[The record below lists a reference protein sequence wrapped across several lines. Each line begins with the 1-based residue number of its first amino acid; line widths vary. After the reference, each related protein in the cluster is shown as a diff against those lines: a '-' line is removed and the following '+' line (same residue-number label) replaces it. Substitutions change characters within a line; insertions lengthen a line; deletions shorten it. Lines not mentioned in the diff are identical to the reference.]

1 MQVLSDKFKNFHQ
14 YLVDQTIYPIIL
26 STAFALVLFVLRAMQ
41 SYSFAY
47 ANLIWNLFLAW
58 LPFLFSLWIAALY
71 SARPDRRW
79 VIIFPG
85 FLWLLFFPNAPY
97 IITDFLHLKDRPG
110 IPIWFDI
117 LMLAAFAWTGFFLA
131 IASLRTM
138 QLLVKNH
145 LGWFLSWIFVGS
157 VLTLAGIGIYLGR
170 FSRWNSWDIFFSPK
184 EILTDVIV
192 RVINPLSNL
201 NFYGFTSIITAF
213 LVISYL
219 MFISIRRDSKFGS
232 YLE

>member
-1 MQVLSDKFKNFHQ
+1 MQNLIERLDKLHRFLLN
-14 YLVDQTIYPIIL
+14 QTIYPILL
-26 STAFALVLFVLRAMQ
+26 STIFALGLFSARVIL

-47 ANLIWNLFLAW
+47 SNLIWNLFLAW
-58 LPFLFSLWIAALY
+58 MPFLFSIWAAALY
-71 SARPDRRW
+71 SARPGRWW
-79 VIIFPG
+79 VIVFPG

-97 IITDFLHLKDRPG
+97 LITDFLHLKQRPG

-138 QLLVKNH
+138 HLLVKNH
-145 LGWFLSWIFVGS
+145 LGWFISWIFAGTA
-157 VLTLAGIGIYLGR
+157 LALAGIGIYLGR

-184 EILTDVIV
+184 EILVDVAY
-192 RVINPLSNL
+192 RVVNPLSNL

-213 LVISYL
+213 LIICYI
-219 MFISIRRDSKFGS
+219 MFISMRRDTKFGS
-232 YLE
+232 